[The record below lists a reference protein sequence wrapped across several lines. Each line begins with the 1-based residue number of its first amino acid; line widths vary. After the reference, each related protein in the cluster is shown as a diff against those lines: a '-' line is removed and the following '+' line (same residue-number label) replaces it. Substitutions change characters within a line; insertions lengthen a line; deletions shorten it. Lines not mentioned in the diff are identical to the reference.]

1 MNFRKTKKSGT
12 ISLLAIFG
20 ICFIFVILR
29 WLNTF
34 NNDIFVITRE
44 INSHITNF
52 TISMM
57 LCTLVGY
64 LLLSTNGKYKSVIIF
79 GILVIIANIIYE
91 TILPILNT
99 VDFIDAVYGIVAV
112 VLSFIYLYFLD
123 KKGFEEE

>member
-12 ISLLAIFG
+12 ISLLSIFG
-20 ICFIFVILR
+20 ICFIFIILR
-29 WLNTF
+29 WLNIF
-34 NNDIFVITRE
+34 NNDIFVITKE

-112 VLSFIYLYFLD
+112 VLSFIYLYLLD

>member
-1 MNFRKTKKSGT
+1 M
-12 ISLLAIFG
+12 LAIFG
-20 ICFIFVILR
+20 ICLIFIILR

-57 LCTLVGY
+57 LCTLAGY

>member
-12 ISLLAIFG
+12 ISLLGIFG
-20 ICFIFVILR
+20 ICFILIILR
-29 WLNTF
+29 WLNIF

-79 GILVIIANIIYE
+79 EVLVIFANIIYE

-112 VLSFIYLYFLD
+112 VLSFIYLYFYYRLMQL
-123 KKGFEEE
+123 

>member
-1 MNFRKTKKSGT
+1 MNFRKTKKPGT

-20 ICFIFVILR
+20 ICFIFIILR

-123 KKGFEEE
+123 KKGFEE